1 MPTKITQTALIA
13 GIPPILPPTA
23 IAIGVVT
30 DFGRIDAAI
39 SGEAPINNATRV
51 PVTIATTLPIKQMVM
66 IDFQRARI
74 WCSCSYKG

>member
-1 MPTKITQTALIA
+1 MTQTALIA

-39 SGEAPINNATRV
+39 SGEAPINNATEV